1 MFFQLK
7 RKLRQLQAL
16 TATFFC
22 YFCATTGITDP
33 YLLYILAGIYLHIPF
48 CRQACHYCDF
58 HFSTQLSLKG
68 RITEA
73 LSREAELQQGYLKGE
88 KVETI
93 YFGGGTPSLLSR
105 QELDQLLNTL
115 ARHYPLADEMEVTLE
130 ANPDDLTAAK
140 LKELKAS
147 GINRLSIGIQSFHEA
162 HLQFMNRAHNA
173 EQAAQC
179 VPLAREAG
187 FDNISIDLIYAV
199 PAPDHSIWQQ
209 DLQKALE
216 LKPEHISSYCLT
228 IEPQTAFGNWLKKGR
243 LQPIDDEY
251 AAQQFELLLQSLQQA
266 GYEQYEISNFCLPGK
281 YSRHNSSY
289 WQQQTYLGL
298 GPSAHS
304 FNHDSR
310 QFNIRNNSH
319 YLKAL
324 EAGRLPFEKEE
335 LSRENMI
342 NEYLLTGLRT
352 KWGCSLSYLKERYD
366 YDLRQE
372 QGKLLEELLKQEL
385 AVLHEEQLTLTSKG
399 KLLADEVATQFMTT
413 EGL

>member
-1 MFFQLK
+1 M
-7 RKLRQLQAL
+7 
-16 TATFFC
+16 
-22 YFCATTGITDP
+22 
-33 YLLYILAGIYLHIPF
+33 AGIYLHIPF

-58 HFSTQLSLKG
+58 HFSTQLTQKG
-68 RITEA
+68 RLTEA
-73 LSREAELQQGYLKGE
+73 LALEAKLQQNYLKGE
-88 KVETI
+88 KVHTI
-93 YFGGGTPSLLSR
+93 YFGGGTPSLLSQ

-115 ARHYPLADEMEVTLE
+115 AGTFSLAPELEITLE
-130 ANPDDLTAAK
+130 ANPDDLTETK
-140 LKELKAS
+140 LKELKTS

-162 HLQFMNRAHNA
+162 HLQFMNRAHSA
-173 EQAAQC
+173 EQAGQC

-187 FDNISIDLIYAV
+187 FDNISIDLIYAI

-243 LQPIDDEY
+243 LQPIDDDY
-251 AAQQFELLLQSLQQA
+251 AAEQFEQLLQSLQQA
-266 GYEQYEISNFCLPGK
+266 GYEQYEISNFCLPGS

-289 WQQQTYLGL
+289 WQQQAYLGL

-310 QFNIRNNSH
+310 QFNVRNNSR
-319 YLKAL
+319 YLKAI
-324 EAGRLPFEKEE
+324 EAGQLPFEKEE

-352 KWGCSLSYLKERYD
+352 KWGCSLTYLKEQYD
-366 YDLRQE
+366 YDLQHE
-372 QGKLLEELLKQEL
+372 QGRLLEELLRQNL
-385 AVLHEEQLTLTSKG
+385 ALLQDDKLMLSDSG
-399 KLLADEVATQFMTT
+399 KLLADGIATQLMTT